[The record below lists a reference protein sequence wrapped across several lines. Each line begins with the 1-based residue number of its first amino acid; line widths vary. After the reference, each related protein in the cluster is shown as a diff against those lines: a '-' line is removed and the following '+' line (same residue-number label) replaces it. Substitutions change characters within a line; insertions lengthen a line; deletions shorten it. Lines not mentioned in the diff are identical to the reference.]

1 MIAIKSAHP
10 NVVELNADFANHR
23 HKIMN
28 LKKKLED
35 AIKILNFLIPA
46 LHLFKYALFNV
57 SF

>member
-1 MIAIKSAHP
+1 MIAIKYAYP
-10 NVVELNADFANHR
+10 NVVELNVDFANHR
-23 HKIMN
+23 HKIMD

-35 AIKILNFLIPA
+35 ALKIPNVLIPA